1 MKPLNIKYR
10 PKKFKDIIGQKY
22 TIKIIKNMLKN
33 KILNNTILLHGY
45 YGSGKTTCAR
55 IISKYINKKI
65 KNKIIINNNIIEINA
80 SINNS
85 IEDVKKINKNILIE
99 SEGKKIFII
108 DEVHMFSKSA
118 FNGFL
123 KILEEPPYN
132 VLFILITTKY
142 NKIPTTILSRCNS
155 FYFQKI
161 NKIDIYKYIKKI
173 SKLEKINITSKAL
186 KIISKY
192 SNGSLRD
199 ALIFINKYIHTSI
212 KINSKLIKKNFLII
226 NNNKIKKIF
235 YYINQLN
242 IKKTLKYYNY
252 IINKYYSYKNFLYY
266 IYKYVKKKII
276 KIKYKIFNKNILLY
290 IIKLLYKF
298 NIILTKNNSKYIIE
312 LFLIKIILY
321 IKKHKKIN

>member
-10 PKKFKDIIGQKY
+10 PKKFKNIIGQKN

-65 KNKIIINNNIIEINA
+65 KNKTIINNNIIEINA

-85 IEDVKKINKNILIE
+85 IEDIKKINKNILIE
-99 SEGKKIFII
+99 TEGKKIFII
-108 DEVHMFSKSA
+108 DEIHMFSKSA

-142 NKIPTTILSRCNS
+142 NKIPSTILSRCNS
-155 FYFQKI
+155 FYFKKI
-161 NKIDIYKYIKKI
+161 NKKYIYKYIKKI
-173 SKLEKINITSKAL
+173 SVLEKINITSKAL

-192 SNGSLRD
+192 SNGSIRD
-199 ALIFINKYIHTSI
+199 ALIFINKYMYLPN
-212 KINSKLIKKNFLII
+212 KINSKLIKKDFLII

-235 YYINQLN
+235 YYINKLN
-242 IKKTLKYYNY
+242 IKKTLIYYNY
-252 IINKYYSYKNFLYY
+252 IINKYYNYKNFLFY
-266 IYKYVKKKII
+266 IYKFIKKKII
-276 KIKYKIFNKNILLY
+276 KKKKIFNNKILLY
-290 IIKLLYKF
+290 IINLLYKF
-298 NIILTKNNSKYIIE
+298 NLILNKNNNKYIIE

-321 IKKHKKIN
+321 IKKNNKFI